1 MAQISMSQLPTNVIN
16 PPLDSEA
23 CTSQPKR
30 LLPIDLMYWLLII
43 SANTIGET
51 LGDLISMTFN
61 VGYAWTTVILMAM
74 FAIAVVAAVWTKV
87 QHAWLYWIVIILS
100 STAGTTLSDLVNR
113 NILGTPE
120 NPAYGGGVLGI
131 ALTLLLLFVAWKI
144 IAPKRGIHAPL
155 SRSSELLY
163 WLCIATSSTLGTA
176 FGDYLTHL
184 TLPGQSHEVG
194 FGPATAILFGGFVIV
209 ALLSLKHWVPRSLL
223 YWAAIVV
230 THPLG
235 ATAGDFLTKDK
246 EEGGVELGTVWATVI
261 LVVVFLIISA
271 IAWVMHLRKS
281 KYLASTPAYESP
293 SLEPR

>member
-1 MAQISMSQLPTNVIN
+1 MAQISMSQLPSNVIH
-16 PPLDSEA
+16 PTLDYETPDRQA
-23 CTSQPKR
+23 KR
-30 LLPIDLMYWLLII
+30 LPPINIMYWLLII

-51 LGDLISMTFN
+51 LGDLISMTFK
-61 VGYAWTTVILMAM
+61 VGYAWSTVILMGL
-74 FAIAVVAAVWTKV
+74 FAVAVIAAVWTKV

-113 NILGTPE
+113 NIIGTPE

-131 ALTLLLLFVAWKI
+131 ALTLLLLFVAWKV

-176 FGDYLTHL
+176 FGDYLTHV
-184 TLPGQSHEVG
+184 TLPGQNHEVG
-194 FGPATAILFGGFVIV
+194 FGPATAILFGGFVVV
-209 ALLSLKHWVPRSLL
+209 AVLSRVSMVPRALL
-223 YWAAIVV
+223 YWSAIVV

-246 EEGGVELGTVWATVI
+246 EEGGVELGTIWATII
-261 LVVVFLIISA
+261 LVVIFLIISA
-271 IAWVMHLRKS
+271 IAWMIHLSKN
-281 KYLASTPAYESP
+281 KYLATAPAYESP
-293 SLEPR
+293 TLEP